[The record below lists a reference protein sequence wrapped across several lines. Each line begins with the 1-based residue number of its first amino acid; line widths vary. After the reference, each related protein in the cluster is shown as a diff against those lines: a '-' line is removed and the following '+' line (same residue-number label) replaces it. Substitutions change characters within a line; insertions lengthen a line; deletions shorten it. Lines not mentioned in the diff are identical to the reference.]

1 MSSLPHI
8 TDLTEKAVEELLISD
23 TSNEYERQPSAKSS
37 YAATASNTSST
48 RRKMTSDVYA
58 YIKQDDNNE
67 KPFYCFLCHEKNK
80 PQRWRSKNTGN
91 FRYHLQNVHGDVYCS
106 ADPQQSKIKHFFS
119 KTSGNS
125 QSKRKRIGESVFSES
140 DRKHADKKLVDWIVN
155 HAQRF
160 SVVEQDDFVELVSTL
175 REEYTLPS
183 RNTIK
188 SKVLEQWQNE
198 KKRVRSKLVSDIG
211 GSRCGFTTD
220 MWTSAAKRGYMV
232 ITIHYIDDNWEM
244 KSVIIAFVRVL
255 YPHSGERLGDHFIQA
270 VKAMDPKLLCSIWAI
285 TTDNASNNGTML
297 DYINLNLDSE
307 IRDCIEEAVAA
318 DADAD
323 SDISC
328 GFTNTSEVF
337 LVSCFAHTIQLAIK
351 DGLANCRNLDAAVGR
366 FRDIVKKISDSPKL
380 LEALAIVCSN
390 LKVANKIP
398 SLDVETRWNS
408 TWEMLNGIISLRK
421 PLEELLRRI
430 RDRHE
435 GFCNFTIEPSSRLAE
450 NIPPESWSAVQDFC
464 NFLNPFKDATVL
476 MSGSSYPT
484 LGLAAPVFF
493 TITQH
498 VKKAIVAQTG
508 FKSTHTIKFAKIVQS
523 KLKEYE
529 VKIKSQAVLIAA
541 ALDPRVK
548 NLLQKMEIEPEDVK
562 KYIVQEYQQ
571 HYAERYSSFKARKS
585 STQDSQ
591 ENSNNN
597 DSLMGSFMG
606 ILDDGDVDG
615 SCEQDDES
623 FENELNRWL
632 SHSPM
637 KANQSSRDVC
647 LWFKVNSANLFPR
660 IGFMARDYLGI
671 TSTSVPSECAFSR
684 SGTTISK
691 RRARLGDDA
700 VQAICE
706 LQAFLNFR

>member
-1 MSSLPHI
+1 MS
-8 TDLTEKAVEELLISD
+8 DLTENADEELFISD
-23 TSNEYERQPSAKSS
+23 SSNDEKWPSAKS
-37 YAATASNTSST
+37 ASNTSST
-48 RRKMTSDVYA
+48 ARKMTSDVYA
-58 YIKQDDNNE
+58 YIKEDDNKG

-80 PQRWRSKNTGN
+80 SHRWRSKNTGN
-91 FRYHLQNVHGDVYCS
+91 FRYHLQKVHGDLYCS
-106 ADPQQSKIKHFFS
+106 ADPQQSKINHFFL
-119 KTSGNS
+119 KKSGKS
-125 QSKRKRIGESVFSES
+125 ESKRKRIGDSVFSEA
-140 DRKHADKKLVDWIVN
+140 DRKHSDKKLVDWVVN
-155 HAQRF
+155 DAQPF
-160 SVVEQDDFVELVSTL
+160 SVVEQADFVELVSTL
-175 REEYTLPS
+175 REEYLLPS

-188 SKVLEQWQNE
+188 SKVLEQWQKE
-198 KKRVRSKLVSDIG
+198 KKRVCSKLLSDIG

-297 DYINLNLDSE
+297 DYINLNLDRE
-307 IRDCIEEAVAA
+307 IRDCIEEAVAE
-318 DADAD
+318 DAAANSDVG
-323 SDISC
+323 DISC

-351 DGLANCRNLDAAVGR
+351 DGLANCRNLDAAIGR

-380 LEALAIVCSN
+380 LEALAVVCSN

-408 TWEMLNGIISLRK
+408 TWEMLNGVISLRK

-430 RDRHE
+430 RDRHD
-435 GFCNFTIEPSSRLAE
+435 GFCNFTIEPSSHLAE
-450 NIPPESWSAVQDFC
+450 NIPHESWSAVQDFC
-464 NFLNPFKDATVL
+464 NFLKPFKEATVL

-498 VKKAIVAQTG
+498 VKKAIGAQTG
-508 FKSTHTIKFAKIVQS
+508 FKSTHTIKYAKIVQS

-529 VKIKSQAVLIAA
+529 VKIKSPAVLIAA

-548 NLLQKMEIEPEDVK
+548 NLLQKMEIEPADVK

-571 HYAERYSSFKARKS
+571 HYSERYSSFKARKA

-597 DSLMGSFMG
+597 DSLLGSFMG
-606 ILDDGDVDG
+606 FVDDGDVG
-615 SCEQDDES
+615 KSCEQDDES

-660 IGFMARDYLGI
+660 IGFMAREYLGI
-671 TSTSVPSECAFSR
+671 TSTSVPSECAFSM